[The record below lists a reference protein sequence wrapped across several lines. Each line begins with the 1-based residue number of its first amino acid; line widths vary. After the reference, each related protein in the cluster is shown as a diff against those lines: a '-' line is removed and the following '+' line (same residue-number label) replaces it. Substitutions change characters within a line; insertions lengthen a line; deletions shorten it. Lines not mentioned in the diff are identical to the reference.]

1 MKKWLSLC
9 LLVFLAG
16 CTEENPTKVTVDMY
30 NADGDSIGTIQ
41 LSEQTDG
48 VEMNFDL
55 DGLSSGN
62 HAIHF
67 HSIGLCEA
75 PDFMSAGDHF
85 NPEQMEHGLL
95 NDTGA
100 HLGDLPNMTVDESG
114 TYTGTM
120 KSGATLKDGKN
131 SLVTREGTSSVIHA
145 GADDGMRQPAGDSG
159 ERIACGV
166 ISKDKEVVK

>member
-85 NPEQMEHGLL
+85 NP
-95 NDTGA
+95 
-100 HLGDLPNMTVDESG
+100 
-114 TYTGTM
+114 
-120 KSGATLKDGKN
+120 
-131 SLVTREGTSSVIHA
+131 
-145 GADDGMRQPAGDSG
+145 
-159 ERIACGV
+159 
-166 ISKDKEVVK
+166 